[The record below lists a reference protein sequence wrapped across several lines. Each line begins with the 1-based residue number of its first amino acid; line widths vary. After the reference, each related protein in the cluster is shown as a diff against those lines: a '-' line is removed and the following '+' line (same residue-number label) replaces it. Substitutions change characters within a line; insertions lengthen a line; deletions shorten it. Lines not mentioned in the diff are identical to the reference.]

1 MTADNIND
9 KVGSKSAE
17 SAASESQG
25 LNLLSAMKDGSGEK
39 KDPRSLEEIQKAFDD
54 MPRQIEAAQKAVEAA
69 RQNLA
74 DFIKKNGVGDLAHS
88 GAEWLA
94 YHAEKSKS

>member
-39 KDPRSLEEIQKAFDD
+39 KDTRSPEEIQKAMDD
-54 MPRQIEAAQKAVEAA
+54 LAPQIEAAQKAVEAA
-69 RQNLA
+69 RQNIA
-74 DFIKKNGVGDLAHS
+74 DFMKKNGVGDLAQS
-88 GAEWLA
+88 AAEWLG
-94 YHAEKSKS
+94 YHAEKSKN